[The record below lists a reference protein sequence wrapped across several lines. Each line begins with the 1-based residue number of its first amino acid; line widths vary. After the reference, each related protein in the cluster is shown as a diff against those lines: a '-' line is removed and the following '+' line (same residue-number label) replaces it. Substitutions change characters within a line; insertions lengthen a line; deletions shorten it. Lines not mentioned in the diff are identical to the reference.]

1 MLYVPEEIGLDFKN
15 GNKKVA
21 TTKRKNDIVFNWNGI
36 FFLCL
41 KKMGDNIGCPIKK
54 NGMQI

>member
-21 TTKRKNDIVFNWNGI
+21 TTKRKNDNVFQLEWNI
-36 FFLCL
+36 LFV
-41 KKMGDNIGCPIKK
+41 
-54 NGMQI
+54 